1 MKTLII
7 LNPVSA
13 KGRTMELRKEIESE
27 FKKQKLD
34 YQIHIS
40 KSLQDIMNATKK
52 NLKNGFTNFIGV
64 GGDGT
69 IHYMAN
75 ILAGTD
81 KNLGVIPTGSGN
93 DIAVNLGLPSDV
105 KSCCRIIKKGAIKRL
120 DLGLIN
126 DKYYYLCI
134 AGSGFDSQVN
144 DLANNTRLPVKGP
157 AKYSYSVYKTLTTFK
172 SKKFFMDYNNSRRE
186 IFGMMITASN
196 MPSYGGG
203 MRITPDADPE
213 DGLFDICIIKRMSK
227 LHFVKVFPKV
237 YEGKH
242 IEDSNVEIF
251 RTSYLKLDSEYR
263 FSVFADGEYIC
274 KLPASFKMVPK
285 KLNFIVPS

>member
-13 KGRTMELRKEIESE
+13 KGRAMEFRKEIESE
-27 FKKQKLD
+27 FKKLKLD

-40 KSLQDIMNATKK
+40 KSLQDMMNATKK

-105 KSCCRIIKKGAIKRL
+105 KSCCRIIKKGATKRL

-144 DLANNTRLPVKGP
+144 DLANNTRLPLKGP
-157 AKYSYSVYKTLTTFK
+157 AKYSYSVYKTLITFK
-172 SKKFFMDYNNSRRE
+172 SKKFFMDYNNSQRE
-186 IFGMMITASN
+186 VFGMMITASN

-227 LHFVKVFPKV
+227 LHFIKVFPKV

-274 KLPASFKMVPK
+274 KLPASFKVAPK
-285 KLNFIVPS
+285 KLNFIVSS

>member
-13 KGRTMELRKEIESE
+13 KGRAMEFRKEIESE
-27 FKKQKLD
+27 FKKLKLD

-40 KSLQDIMNATKK
+40 ESLQDMMNATKK

-93 DIAVNLGLPSDV
+93 DIAVNLGLPSDI
-105 KSCCRIIKKGAIKRL
+105 KSCCRIIKKGATKRL

-157 AKYSYSVYKTLTTFK
+157 AKYSYSVYKTLITFK
-172 SKKFFMDYNNSRRE
+172 SKKFFMDYDNNQRE

-213 DGLFDICIIKRMSK
+213 DGLLDICIIKRMSK

-274 KLPASFKMVPK
+274 KLPAIFKVVPK
-285 KLNFIVPS
+285 KLNFIVSS

>member
-13 KGRTMELRKEIESE
+13 KGRAMEFRKEIESE
-27 FKKQKLD
+27 FKKLKLD

-40 KSLQDIMNATKK
+40 KSLQDMMNATKK

-93 DIAVNLGLPSDV
+93 DIAVNLGLPSDI
-105 KSCCRIIKKGAIKRL
+105 KSCCRIIKKGATKRL

-157 AKYSYSVYKTLTTFK
+157 AKYSYSVYKTLITFK
-172 SKKFFMDYNNSRRE
+172 SKKFFIDYDNNQRE

-227 LHFVKVFPKV
+227 LHFIKVFPKV

-274 KLPASFKMVPK
+274 KLPAIFKVVPK
-285 KLNFIVPS
+285 KLNFIVSS

>member
-13 KGRTMELRKEIESE
+13 KGRAMDIRKEIEFE
-27 FKKQKLD
+27 FKKLKID

-40 KSLQDIMNATKK
+40 KNLQDMINTTKK
-52 NLKNGFTNFIGV
+52 NLKNGFSNFIGV

-93 DIAVNLGLPSDV
+93 DIAVNLDLPSDI
-105 KSCCRIIKKGAIKRL
+105 KSCCRIIKKGTIKRL

-144 DLANNTRLPVKGP
+144 DLANNTRLPIKGP
-157 AKYSYSVYKTLTTFK
+157 AKYSYSVYKTLITFK
-172 SKKFFMDYNNSRRE
+172 SKKFFIEYNNNHRE

-203 MRITPDADPE
+203 MKITPDADPE

-227 LHFVKVFPKV
+227 LHFVKVFPRV

-242 IEDSNVEIF
+242 TGDSNVEIF
-251 RTSYLKLDSEYR
+251 RTNHFKLDSEYR

-274 KLPASFKMVPK
+274 KLPASFRVVPK
-285 KLNFIVPS
+285 RLNFIVNS